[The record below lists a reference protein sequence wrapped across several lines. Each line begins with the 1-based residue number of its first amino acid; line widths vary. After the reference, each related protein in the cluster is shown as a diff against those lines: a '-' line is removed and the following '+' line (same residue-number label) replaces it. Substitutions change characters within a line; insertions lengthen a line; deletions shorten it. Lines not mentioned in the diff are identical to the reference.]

1 MDTIKLKKKL
11 ESLLFSEDLEL
22 LNNRTNQFNV
32 FNALKLQNNEI
43 RHSNFLGWL
52 MTPYENHELRDYF
65 LKEFLKSA
73 IKDYSLKDEVELSL
87 SEIAFL
93 NLSDVEIRREYK
105 NIDILIISPQNKFL
119 CIIENKIWTGEHD
132 NQLSRYAEIV
142 ENEFN
147 DYKKMYI
154 FLTPEIDDECELIK
168 REISSLKTAH
178 YIPMCYKQV
187 YKVIKKVLKFKSKH
201 INYDVR
207 IFIEHYQKMI
217 ERNIMGNTDK
227 EIIELCRKI
236 YRENKEAIDLINEYN
251 DFRAELNEL
260 LIEVLNE
267 RQDLEVISKQ
277 NYSTI
282 CFPKNVVN
290 SEKFKFANWAPD
302 DYIVHL
308 HFVGNFKWKNFLYLE
323 IAVTGNL
330 KENTEENINKRIRL
344 IEHLKTKLNLNK
356 FNGNEN
362 WTYTPS
368 IQILSSNEFYQCAN
382 KTELKQLLKDKINGV
397 EQVYIKDFKEAL
409 DTFEV

>member
-1 MDTIKLKKKL
+1 MEKIELKKKL
-11 ESLLFSEDLEL
+11 ERLLFSEDLEEL
-22 LNNRTNQFNV
+22 KNRTNQFNV

-52 MTPYENHELRDYF
+52 MTPYENHELGDYF
-65 LKEFLKSA
+65 IKEFLKSA
-73 IKDYSLKDEVELSL
+73 IKDYSLKDETELSL

-142 ENEFN
+142 EKEFI

-154 FLTPEIDDECELIK
+154 FLTPEIDVECELIK
-168 REISSLKTAH
+168 REINSSKTAH
-178 YIPMCYKQV
+178 YIPMCYEQV
-187 YKVIKKVLKFKSKH
+187 YEVIKKVLKFKSKH
-201 INYDVR
+201 MNCEVK

-227 EIIELCRKI
+227 EIVELCRKI

-251 DFRAELNEL
+251 DFRAELNEA
-260 LIEVLNE
+260 LIEVLKE
-267 RQDLEVISKQ
+267 RDDLEVISEE

-282 CFPKNVVN
+282 CFPKNVIN
-290 SEKFKFANWAPD
+290 SEKLKFADWAPD
-302 DYIVHL
+302 NYIVHL

-323 IAVTGNL
+323 IAVSGNL
-330 KENTEENINKRIRL
+330 KENIEENIDKRAKI
-344 IEHLKTKLNLNK
+344 IEHLKTKLNINK

-362 WTYTPS
+362 WAYTRP
-368 IQILSSNEFYQCAN
+368 IQILGCNEFYQCTN
-382 KTELKQLLKDKINGV
+382 KIELKQLLKDKINGI
-397 EQVYIKDFKEAL
+397 EKSYIKDFKEAL
-409 DTFEV
+409 DTFEA

>member
-1 MDTIKLKKKL
+1 MEKIELKKKL
-11 ESLLFSEDLEL
+11 ERLLFSEDLEEL
-22 LNNRTNQFNV
+22 KNRTNQFNV

-52 MTPYENHELRDYF
+52 MTPYENHELGDYF
-65 LKEFLKSA
+65 IKEFLKSA
-73 IKDYSLKDEVELSL
+73 IKDYSLKDETELSL

-142 ENEFN
+142 EKEFI

-154 FLTPEIDDECELIK
+154 FLTPEIDVECELIK
-168 REISSLKTAH
+168 REINSSKTAH
-178 YIPMCYKQV
+178 YIPMCYEQV
-187 YKVIKKVLKFKSKH
+187 YEVIKKVLKFKSKH
-201 INYDVR
+201 MNCEVK

-227 EIIELCRKI
+227 EIVELCRKI

-251 DFRAELNEL
+251 DFRAELNEA
-260 LIEVLNE
+260 LIEVLKE
-267 RQDLEVISKQ
+267 RDDLEVISEE

-282 CFPKNVVN
+282 CFPKNVIN
-290 SEKFKFANWAPD
+290 SEKLKFADWAPD
-302 DYIVHL
+302 NYIVHL

-330 KENTEENINKRIRL
+330 KENIEENIDKRAKI
-344 IEHLKTKLNLNK
+344 IEHLKTKLNINK

-362 WTYTPS
+362 WAYTRP
-368 IQILSSNEFYQCAN
+368 IQILGCNEFYQCTN
-382 KTELKQLLKDKINGV
+382 KIELKQLLKDKINGI
-397 EQVYIKDFKEAL
+397 EKSYIKDFKEAL
-409 DTFEV
+409 DTFEA

>member
-1 MDTIKLKKKL
+1 MEKIELKKKL
-11 ESLLFSEDLEL
+11 ERLLFSEDLEEL
-22 LNNRTNQFNV
+22 KNRTNQFNV

-52 MTPYENHELRDYF
+52 MTPYENHELGDYF
-65 LKEFLKSA
+65 IKEFLKSA
-73 IKDYSLKDEVELSL
+73 IKDYSLKDETELSL

-142 ENEFN
+142 EKEFI

-154 FLTPEIDDECELIK
+154 FLTPEIDVECELIK
-168 REISSLKTAH
+168 REINSSKTAH
-178 YIPMCYKQV
+178 YIPMCYEQV
-187 YKVIKKVLKFKSKH
+187 YEVIKKVLKFKSKH
-201 INYDVR
+201 MNHEVK

-227 EIIELCRKI
+227 EIVELCRKI

-251 DFRAELNEL
+251 DFRAELNEA
-260 LIEVLNE
+260 LIEVLKE
-267 RQDLEVISKQ
+267 RDDLEVISEE

-282 CFPKNVVN
+282 CFPKNVIN
-290 SEKFKFANWAPD
+290 SEKLKFADWAPD
-302 DYIVHL
+302 NYIVHL

-330 KENTEENINKRIRL
+330 KEKIEENIDKRAKI
-344 IEHLKTKLNLNK
+344 IEHLKTKLNINK

-362 WTYTPS
+362 WAYTRP
-368 IQILSSNEFYQCAN
+368 IQILGCNEFYQCTN
-382 KTELKQLLKDKINGV
+382 KIELKQLLKDKINGI
-397 EQVYIKDFKEAL
+397 EKSYIKDFKEAL
-409 DTFEV
+409 DTFEA

>member
-1 MDTIKLKKKL
+1 MEKIELKKKL
-11 ESLLFSEDLEL
+11 ERLLFSEDLEEL
-22 LNNRTNQFNV
+22 KNRTNQFNV

-52 MTPYENHELRDYF
+52 MTPYENHELGDYF
-65 LKEFLKSA
+65 IKEFLKSA
-73 IKDYSLKDEVELSL
+73 IKDYSLKDETELSL

-142 ENEFN
+142 EKEFI

-154 FLTPEIDDECELIK
+154 FLTPEIDVECELIK
-168 REISSLKTAH
+168 REINSSKTAH
-178 YIPMCYKQV
+178 YIPMCYEQV
-187 YKVIKKVLKFKSKH
+187 YEVIKKVLKFKSKH
-201 INYDVR
+201 MNCEVK

-227 EIIELCRKI
+227 EIVELCRKI

-251 DFRAELNEL
+251 DFRAELNEA
-260 LIEVLNE
+260 LIEVLKE
-267 RQDLEVISKQ
+267 RDDLEVISEE

-282 CFPKNVVN
+282 CFPKNVIN
-290 SEKFKFANWAPD
+290 SEKLKFADWAPD
-302 DYIVHL
+302 NYIVHL

-323 IAVTGNL
+323 IAVTGIL
-330 KENTEENINKRIRL
+330 KENIEENIDKRARI
-344 IEHLKTKLNLNK
+344 IEHLKTKLNINK

-362 WTYTPS
+362 WAYTRP
-368 IQILSSNEFYQCAN
+368 IQILGCNEFYQCTN
-382 KTELKQLLKDKINGV
+382 KIELKQLLKDKINGI
-397 EQVYIKDFKEAL
+397 EKSYIKDFKEAL
-409 DTFEV
+409 DTFEA